1 VAGVL
6 EEVLEGAQPPGTGLV
21 VVGHSL
27 GGRVA
32 VRLAAARPELVRA
45 LVLTGAPL
53 VPRAGRARRPPLS
66 YRAARAMHRAHLLG
80 EARMERARLRH
91 GSADYRAAQGVMRD
105 VLVRLV
111 NERYDDA
118 LSALECP
125 VELVWGDDD
134 TDVPV
139 QSARALA
146 AAIPHAQLTLCP
158 GAGHL
163 LPLTAPSELRAA
175 VERALARS

>member
-1 VAGVL
+1 VARLLDEPRGD
-6 EEVLEGAQPPGTGLV
+6 EPGAGLV

-53 VPRAGRARRPPLS
+53 VPRSGRARRPPVA
-66 YRAARAMHRAHLLG
+66 YRLARAMHRSHLLG
-80 EARMERARLRH
+80 EEGLDRARRRY

-118 LSALECP
+118 LAAVHCP

-134 TDVPV
+134 ADVPV
-139 QSARALA
+139 ECARVLA
-146 AAIPHAQLTLCP
+146 AVLPQAHLTVCP

-163 LPLTAPSELRAA
+163 LPLTAPAELRAA
-175 VERALARS
+175 VERALTRGS